1 MSLPSS
7 KRISRRYVLRGAGVA
22 LTLPWLQVMAPTA
35 RAADSKFKPWTQSN
49 GPQPRI
55 IFCYVPNGVNIL
67 QWMPSNAGKGY
78 ELSAT
83 LKLLEEVRDDFTLLT
98 GLGHPRCTG
107 GHSGADTWLTGADLK
122 SVPGKDY
129 ANSMSIDQLI
139 AEVHGSETRFG
150 SLQWSDMS
158 GTGSAGHSH
167 TLSFDRSGTPLPAE
181 DSPRRIFERLFVPES
196 SKDREETLRRYAE
209 KKSILDN
216 VLEESKRL
224 AKRIGKEDQRKLDEY
239 LGSVRN
245 TEQRIERLEQ
255 WIDRP
260 KPEVDGS
267 LLQLAMQPHNAH
279 DRPMWIDVMLELAYL
294 SFATDST
301 RVISYE
307 WSREAGGFGGGGE
320 NHHELS
326 HHGGD
331 AGMLDKLAAIDRF
344 HLSRLKRFLQ
354 FLKSTTDG
362 DQSMLERTIVVFGSG
377 MNSGEGGDHSP
388 KNLPL
393 LVAGGQTLGLKH
405 GKHLKFQVDQHPP
418 LANLWLELAQRMGV
432 EKGEFSDSTSVMS
445 EVREA

>member
-1 MSLPSS
+1 MSKSTS
-7 KRISRRYVLRGAGVA
+7 IRISRRHVLRGAGVA
-22 LTLPWLQVMAPTA
+22 LALPWLQAMSAPLHG
-35 RAADSKFKPWTQSN
+35 ADSKFKPWAKSN
-49 GPQPRI
+49 GPHPRI

-67 QWMPSNAGKGY
+67 QWMPGGDGKGY
-78 ELSAT
+78 DLSPT
-83 LKLLEEVRDDFTLLT
+83 LKTLEDTRDDFTVLT

-107 GHSGADTWLTGADLK
+107 GHSGADTWLTGADLTA
-122 SVPGKDY
+122 VPGKDY
-129 ANSMSIDQLI
+129 ANSISIDQWI
-139 AEVHGSETRFG
+139 AETHGSETRFP
-150 SLQWSDMS
+150 SLQWSDIS

-196 SKDREETLRRYAE
+196 SQDREETLRRYAE

-224 AKRIGKEDQRKLDEY
+224 ANRIGKEDQRKLEEY
-239 LGSVRN
+239 LGSVRS

-307 WSREAGGFGGGGE
+307 WSREAGGYGGGGE

-331 AGMLDKLAAIDRF
+331 AGMLEKLALIDRF
-344 HLSRLKRFLQ
+344 HLGRLKRFMQ
-354 FLKSTTDG
+354 FLKSTADG
-362 DQSMLERTIVVFGSG
+362 EHSMLDKTIVVFGSG

-393 LVAGGQTLGLKH
+393 LIAGGHGLGLKH
-405 GKHLKFQVDQHPP
+405 GKHIKFPVDQNPP
-418 LANLWLELAQRMGV
+418 LSNLWLELAQRMGV
-432 EKGEFSDSTSVMS
+432 EKAGFSDSTSTMS